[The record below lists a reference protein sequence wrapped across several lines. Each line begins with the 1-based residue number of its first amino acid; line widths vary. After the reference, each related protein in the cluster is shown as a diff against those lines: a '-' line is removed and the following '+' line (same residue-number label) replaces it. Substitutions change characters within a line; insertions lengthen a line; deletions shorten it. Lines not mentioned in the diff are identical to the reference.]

1 MVRFYL
7 KHTFLLLLFLGL
19 AGTMYAQERTVTGQV
34 TFNGEPAIGA
44 TVLVQGTA
52 TGSVTD
58 IDGNYQITVP
68 GNDAIL
74 VFSYTGYRTESVAV
88 GEQSVI
94 NVTMEEDIADLGEVV
109 VTALG
114 IRKEAKSL
122 GYATATVGGENIST
136 NRTVNFMNAVQ
147 GKVPGLNISSLG
159 TGPAG
164 TSKIRIRGQSSFGG
178 QNSPLIV
185 VNGVPIDNSTFGTT
199 QGNRSTDN
207 SLGTGSV
214 SDGGDGLSSINPDD
228 IETMTVLKGA
238 AASALYGSRAKDGV
252 IMITTKGG
260 GSEGLV
266 VEFNSNYTFDTPI
279 DHTDFQYEY
288 GQGEGG
294 LRPTA
299 PNPTSGVWSFG
310 EKFQPGMTQ
319 ILFDGVEVPYEP
331 VRDRI
336 KKFYR
341 TGQSFTNTLS
351 ISSGGQSGNIRVS
364 LSNLDND
371 GITPNHSYS
380 KKGLNVKF
388 NQQMGNKFSVTGS
401 VNYSNDKNTNL
412 PTVATQDLS
421 TPTVIY
427 SLANSM
433 PFDVLESE
441 AEDEF
446 GNERIYSRFRNR
458 TNPYFVLK
466 NHFNNVDRDRIFGNV
481 AARYNFTDW
490 LYAQVRIGQDYTTR
504 YQENNVRPTGAA
516 AEGTPPPGFVNG
528 NYRQD
533 VTRIRETNVD
543 FIIGANRQFGDF
555 GLNLTVGGN
564 QMYRGINRHIQSAA
578 DFVVRDLYTLA
589 NARAVTNTYNLSE
602 RKVNSLYGAAEVSYK
617 SFLYVNATL
626 RNDWFSTLAPDLRSI
641 SYPSLTGSFVFT
653 EAFDGLPDWMDFGK
667 LRIGYAEVGSDTD
680 VAPYSDNLFYGT
692 NAQLYNGL
700 SVGSISGDR
709 IPSSTLSPMRVKE
722 IEFGLETKL
731 FRNRVGFEIS
741 YYDKVTEDQILEV
754 LTSNASGYTSKL
766 QNVGKSKNTGVE
778 ILLTLNPIQSTNFNW
793 DFSFNA
799 AYNTSEVLD
808 LGEGVT
814 ELVLS
819 QGEVRGQ
826 LWHVLGQPLSQLYGF
841 AYLRDDQG
849 RQVFSSSSGNFLT
862 TPQRVALGNAIPK
875 WVGGFFNSFDYKGV
889 QFSFLIDFKLGH
901 DLFSTTNFNAWR
913 HGLHKGTLEGRE
925 DGFIIGDGVNEDGS
939 PNTTPIDIDSYYG
952 RIRGANL
959 MEEFTYNAGFWKLRQ
974 LSLGYDFTKH
984 LRSVKFIRGLKLDI
998 VANNFLILKKHT
1010 PNIDPEQSSFASDNL
1025 SGIEDPALP
1034 PTRSFGFNLNVK
1046 F

>member
-1 MVRFYL
+1 MVKFYS

-19 AGTMYAQERTVTGQV
+19 TGTMYAQERSVTGQV
-34 TFNGEPAIGA
+34 TFNGDPAIGA

-52 TGSVTD
+52 SGTVTD

-74 VFSYTGYRTESVAV
+74 VFSYTGYRTENVAV
-88 GEQSVI
+88 GDQSVI
-94 NVTMEEDIADLGEVV
+94 NVTMTEDIADLGEVV

-122 GYATATVGGENIST
+122 GYATATVGGEKIAT

-164 TSKIRIRGQSSFGG
+164 TSKIRIRGQSSFSG

-185 VNGVPIDNSTFGTT
+185 VNGVPIDNSTFGST
-199 QGNRSTDN
+199 QGNLSADN
-207 SLGTGSV
+207 SLSTGSV

-260 GSEGLV
+260 GSEGLA
-266 VEFNSNYTFDTPI
+266 VEFNSNYTFDTPL
-279 DHTDFQYEY
+279 DFTDFQYEY

-294 LRPTA
+294 MRPTA

-319 ILFDGVEVPYEP
+319 ILFDGVEAPYEP

-341 TGQSFTNTLS
+341 TGQTFTNTLS
-351 ISSGGQSGNIRVS
+351 ISSGGQNGNIRVS
-364 LSNLDND
+364 LSNLNND
-371 GITPNHSYS
+371 GITPNNTFV
-380 KKGLNVKF
+380 KRGVNVKF
-388 NQQMGNKFSVTGS
+388 TQNLSNKFSVTGS
-401 VNYSNDKNTNL
+401 VNYANDKSDNL

-433 PFDVLESE
+433 PFDLLESE

-481 AARYNFTDW
+481 ALRYNFTDW
-490 LYAQVRIGQDYTTR
+490 LYAQVRVGQDYSTR

-516 AEGTPPPGFVNG
+516 AEGTPPAGFVNG
-528 NYRQD
+528 DYRQD
-533 VTRIRETNVD
+533 VSRIREINMD
-543 FIIGANRQFGDF
+543 FIIGADRQFGDF
-555 GLNLTVGGN
+555 GLNLTFGGN
-564 QMYRGINRHIQSAA
+564 QMYRGIQRHIQSAS

-589 NARAVTNTYNLSE
+589 NARAVSNTYDFSR

-626 RNDWFSTLAPDLRSI
+626 RNDWFSTLASDLRSI

-680 VAPYSDNLFYGT
+680 VGPYSNNLFYGT
-692 NAQLYNGL
+692 NAQLYFGK
-700 SVGSISGDR
+700 SVGFISGDR
-709 IPSSTLSPMRVKE
+709 IPSFTLSPMRVKE

-741 YYDKVTEDQILEV
+741 YYDKITEDQILQKLV
-754 LTSNASGYTSKL
+754 SNTSAFDSEL
-766 QNVGKSKNTGVE
+766 ENVGRSKNTGVE
-778 ILLTLNPIQSTNFNW
+778 ILLNLNPVQSANFNW

-826 LWHVLGQPLSQLYGF
+826 LWHVLGQPLAQLYGF
-841 AYLRDDQG
+841 AYLRDANG
-849 RQVFSSSSGNFLT
+849 NQVFSSSSGNFLT
-862 TPQRVALGNAIPK
+862 TEQRVALGNAIPK
-875 WVGGFFNSFDYKGV
+875 WVGGIFNSFDYKGV
-889 QFSFLIDFKLGH
+889 QLSFLIDFKLGH

-974 LSLGYDFTKH
+974 VSLGYDFTKH
-984 LRSVKFIRGLKLDI
+984 LRSVEFIRGLKLDI
-998 VANNFLILKKHT
+998 VANNVLILKKWT

-1034 PTRSFGFNLNVK
+1034 PTRSIGFNLNVK